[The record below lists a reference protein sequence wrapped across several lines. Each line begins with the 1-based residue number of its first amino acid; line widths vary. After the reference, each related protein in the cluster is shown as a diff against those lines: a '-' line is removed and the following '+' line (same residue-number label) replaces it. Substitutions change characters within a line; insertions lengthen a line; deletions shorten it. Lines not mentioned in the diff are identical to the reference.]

1 MRNTVQIGLLVLVAS
16 TGGHLHAADRVIVH
30 EWGTFTCLQ
39 DEDGNS
45 IGGIN
50 TDDEPVPPFV
60 HRLAYNLLLSPT
72 EAPPHFFQGAPS
84 CHPDVTMRLETP
96 VMYFYPPKGVSL
108 PPFNVHV
115 SFRGGWL
122 TEYYPDAVSTA
133 PGLDTTAANKS
144 RAATSDTQTGF
155 HFPHLKKDSVGELTW
170 TGLTLGGN
178 TAFPD
183 TKEKVWL
190 TPRSV
195 QSTQVE
201 TPAHESE
208 KYLFYRGVSNDD
220 ACLRVTRNNTQHRLS
235 VSGNWEKQ
243 VSADTLDKL
252 TIPAAWLLDIR
263 PNGTCA
269 FKALGAV
276 EYQRTGAAGAVM
288 PDSFAA
294 EDFSQENM
302 PLLRREMQ
310 RELVKAGLFKDEADA
325 LLNTWQ
331 ASYFQSPGLRLFYL
345 CPQAITNHLLPLSI
359 SMPCNVTRVMI
370 GRIEIVTPEQRALL
384 QKLAKGPAPDLSHM
398 RGKTA
403 DSNSDFFNHPENVA
417 LWKDVCDGKRSIRL
431 LGLDIPELY
440 LDYLRLGRF
449 RNALILDEQKRRPT
463 VALKEFIT
471 QNGFEAYYIQDT
483 ATPK

>member
-1 MRNTVQIGLLVLVAS
+1 MKTLVIALGTILVMCAV
-16 TGGHLHAADRVIVH
+16 GRAEDRVVVH

-50 TDDEPVPPFV
+50 TDDEPVPRFV

-72 EAPPHFFQGAPS
+72 EEPPHFFQGAPS

-133 PGLDTTAANKS
+133 PGLDTAAANKS
-144 RAATSDTQTGF
+144 RAATSDTQTNWF
-155 HFPHLKKDSVGELTW
+155 HFPHLKKDSLGELNW

-178 TAFPD
+178 AAFPD
-183 TKEKVWL
+183 TTEKVWL
-190 TPRSV
+190 TPRAV

-220 ACLRVTRNNTQHRLS
+220 ACLRVSRNNTQHTLS
-235 VSGNWEKQ
+235 ISANWESQGSGN
-243 VSADTLDKL
+243 TLDKL

-269 FKALGAV
+269 FKTLGAV
-276 EYQRTGAAGAVM
+276 EYRRTGAVSAVM
-288 PDSFAA
+288 ADSFAA
-294 EDFSQENM
+294 ESFSRENL
-302 PLLRREMQ
+302 PLLRHEMQ
-310 RELVKAGLFKDEADA
+310 RELVKAGLFEDEAAA

-345 CPQAITNHLLPLSI
+345 CPQAITNYLLPLSI
-359 SMPCNVTRVMI
+359 SMPCDVTRVMI

-384 QKLAKGPAPDLSHM
+384 QQLAKGPAPDLSHM

-417 LWKDVCDGKRSIRL
+417 LWNDVTDGKKSILL

-440 LDYLRLGRF
+440 LDYLKLGRF

-463 VALKEFIT
+463 VALNEFIT
-471 QNGFEAYYIQDT
+471 QNGFEAYYIQDGD
-483 ATPK
+483 ANN